1 MDTLLT
7 YVPKAAQ
14 AQIKLLLEESQIEV
28 LVTKQRLSKHGDF
41 RFYPNK
47 NPIITVNNSL
57 GMGAMIR
64 IPKADVFFR
73 CDIMKIIFIKYKELS
88 LQSF

>member
-47 NPIITVNNSL
+47 NAIKRT
-57 GMGAMIR
+57 
-64 IPKADVFFR
+64 KVFLY
-73 CDIMKIIFIKYKELS
+73 YKNRNPEELDY
-88 LQSF
+88 LKQFLKTRNIEYKLFNK